1 MPNPGGHMPRGPSN
15 LPSWTIGGGDV
26 STLAVARRGTGV
38 VRSLRALSRDPVP
51 AARARQVVADE
62 VRRRDE
68 RFLRSLDTMVWPFPA
83 SPTRRLLDAAGL
95 EVGDV
100 RALVAGHG
108 LVGALA
114 ALRDA
119 GVYVSYEEHQ
129 GEVDVVRGSTRFR
142 LGPRDFFNP
151 VVAADYLAT
160 TGGSSAGAGTPVEVS
175 FAWQRRQGL
184 QRAIQ
189 HDMTGLGSRPLAVW
203 LPLFP
208 SAAGLGAV
216 MKNAAGGNTPARWFS
231 QTSAGMAGVS
241 SHKRLANR
249 VLPLALRLG
258 RTGLPQPQHV
268 PTADPE
274 PVVHWLRAM
283 VDRHGAAG
291 LIGYASSITAAA
303 RWALDHG
310 VDLRGVVTYPSSEPV
325 TPGKLAVMVAAG
337 MTPNPTYAFM
347 PEGTMAI
354 ACDRCDD
361 EDYHLWAHEVAVVTR
376 RRPRGDGT
384 EVDAYCWTSLAEEAP
399 RVLVNVEN
407 DDYGVI
413 EDCDCPCVL
422 GELGLRTRVRDIRG
436 ISKVVAAG
444 VSLEGG
450 TFDHLAEVALP
461 TRIGGGPGDYQF
473 VEEAEAGHTVV
484 VLNIAPGVGP
494 VDEDEALAVVRDVIT
509 RDEYGALAE
518 SVWGP
523 QTLRVMRR
531 APHVTKAGKTLS
543 YQRAATGGPGVAD
556 HRARSTS

>member
-1 MPNPGGHMPRGPSN
+1 M
-15 LPSWTIGGGDV
+15 
-26 STLAVARRGTGV
+26 

-51 AARARQVVADE
+51 AATARRVVADE
-62 VRRRDE
+62 AEHRDE
-68 RFLRSLDTMVWPFPA
+68 RFLRSLDTMVWPFPT

-95 EVGDV
+95 EDGDV
-100 RALVAGHG
+100 RALVAERG
-108 LVGALA
+108 LVGALG

-119 GVYVSYEEHQ
+119 GVYVTYEEHQ
-129 GEVDVVRGSTRFR
+129 GEVDVQRGSTRFR

-189 HDMTGLGSRPLAVW
+189 HDMTGLGSRPLAIW

-231 QTSAGMAGVS
+231 QTDAGMSGVS

-249 VLPLALRLG
+249 VLPLALRFG
-258 RTGLPQPQHV
+258 RTGLPEPQHV

-274 PVVHWLRAM
+274 PVVTWLREM

-291 LIGYASSITAAA
+291 LTGYASSITAAA

-310 VDLRGVVTYPSSEPV
+310 VDLTGVVTYPSSEPV
-325 TPGKLAVMVAAG
+325 TPGKLAIMVAAG
-337 MTPNPTYAFM
+337 MSPNPTYAFM

-354 ACDRCDD
+354 ACDLCDD

-376 RRPRGDGT
+376 RRPRGDDT
-384 EVDAYCWTSLAEEAP
+384 EVDAYCWTSLAQEAP
-399 RVLVNVEN
+399 RVMVNVEN

-413 EDCDCPCVL
+413 EDVDCPCVL
-422 GELGLRTRVRDIRG
+422 GGMGLRTRLRDIRG

-461 TRIGGGPGDYQF
+461 TRLGGGPGDYQF

-484 VLNIAPGVGP
+484 VLRIAPEVGR
-494 VDEDEALAVVRDVIT
+494 VDEDEALAVVRDVVT
-509 RDEYGALAE
+509 RDEYGALAQ

-523 QTLRVMRR
+523 QTLRVRR
-531 APHVTKAGKTLS
+531 SAPQVTKAGKTLS
-543 YQRAATGGPGVAD
+543 YQRAATGGSAGAD
-556 HRARSTS
+556 QHNPARSTS